1 MIYKISFSYFHI
13 PLFTNKHFSPLMSA
27 SYYPCFY
34 FVCAFFLFAARF
46 RLTPFHLTADCFA
59 PHPTHPG
66 LRCDTDS
73 SDIKS
78 MLGGEIKGSTPEA
91 MSFDSD
97 KKKKSKGKKIS
108 LLDRC
113 CALTTKSTHE
123 RNYVAV
129 PCRLP
134 AAETEYYET
143 LVNDGNLR

>member
-1 MIYKISFSYFHI
+1 
-13 PLFTNKHFSPLMSA
+13 MSA

-34 FVCAFFLFAARF
+34 FVCAFFLFAARYW
-46 RLTPFHLTADCFA
+46 LTPFHLTADCFA

-78 MLGGEIKGSTPEA
+78 MLRGGDKRLDTGSDVVW
-91 MSFDSD
+91 FRQ
-97 KKKKSKGKKIS
+97 KKRKGKKIS
-108 LLDRC
+108 QLDRC

-129 PCRLP
+129 LCRLP

-143 LVNDGNLR
+143 LVSDGNLRWQSASVRRSDRWHFRQPVL